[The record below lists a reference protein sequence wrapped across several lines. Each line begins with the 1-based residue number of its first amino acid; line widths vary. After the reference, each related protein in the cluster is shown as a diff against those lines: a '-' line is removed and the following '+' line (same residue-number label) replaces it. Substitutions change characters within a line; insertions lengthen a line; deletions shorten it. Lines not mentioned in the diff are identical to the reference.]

1 MKKLT
6 AIVLSALMLTAVV
19 PVQGY
24 AENITENVEVIE
36 ENGTTILRAGN
47 IEYTIGGDGCARP
60 QSVINRSV
68 SSVYLPASVDGYPVR
83 YDTNQGEVFCLCR
96 NLTEIN
102 VDPDNAYLKS
112 MDGVLFSKDGESLYA
127 YPRAKTGDYVIP
139 DGTLIVENHAF
150 ERTEQLGSVTVPD
163 SVVEVWE
170 AFYHSSVTE
179 FVGAVPLVRARM
191 LTGCDRLRSIT
202 IRASRVGTVD
212 ALFRSLPALESLSFV
227 PDVMVTNSVSIL
239 QCPKLRHIDLPQT
252 FPTSSLERFGGVD
265 FIISECESL
274 EFVSMYNG
282 RLSRVWNGKI
292 QIEKCPVLQ
301 EIEIKQI
308 PYVYS
313 QYALHLSD
321 LPALARITVTEMP
334 QSAVAG
340 TDPADDSVFDPFSI
354 GENCGAFTVSG
365 HLANTNLRRWC
376 EENDVPFESLDKRG
390 DANLD
395 GEISVVD
402 AVMLQRWLLGLAG
415 VSCGESADLNGDGSV
430 DIFDLALLKR
440 MLLER

>member
-1 MKKLT
+1 M
-6 AIVLSALMLTAVV
+6 
-19 PVQGY
+19 
-24 AENITENVEVIE
+24 
-36 ENGTTILRAGN
+36 
-47 IEYTIGGDGCARP
+47 
-60 QSVINRSV
+60 
-68 SSVYLPASVDGYPVR
+68 
-83 YDTNQGEVFCLCR
+83 
-96 NLTEIN
+96 
-102 VDPDNAYLKS
+102 
-112 MDGVLFSKDGESLYA
+112 
-127 YPRAKTGDYVIP
+127 
-139 DGTLIVENHAF
+139 
-150 ERTEQLGSVTVPD
+150 
-163 SVVEVWE
+163 
-170 AFYHSSVTE
+170 
-179 FVGAVPLVRARM
+179 
-191 LTGCDRLRSIT
+191 
-202 IRASRVGTVD
+202 
-212 ALFRSLPALESLSFV
+212 
-227 PDVMVTNSVSIL
+227 
-239 QCPKLRHIDLPQT
+239 
-252 FPTSSLERFGGVD
+252 
-265 FIISECESL
+265 ISECESL

-321 LPALARITVTEMP
+321 LPALARITVTELP
-334 QSAVAG
+334 QSAIAG

-395 GEISVVD
+395 GEGSVVD

-440 MLLER
+440 MLLE